1 MDERLKKIKDRNR
14 FYKYGGMELV
24 KELILRLPDPEKE
37 KYKNGYEK
45 SFVLSKA
52 IKIARQ
58 KMGSHRKKK
67 HHKFLAETILRYAVG
82 NGYLRPVEK
91 NKNRYILTRKSRKL
105 REQEKQKNSTS
116 EAQNTP
122 SESFVPAE
130 T

>member
-1 MDERLKKIKDRNR
+1 MREELKKIKDRNR

-24 KELILRLPDPEKE
+24 KELILKLPDPEKH
-37 KYKNGYEK
+37 KNGYKK

-52 IKIARQ
+52 VKIARQ
-58 KMGSHRKKK
+58 KMGPHRKKK
-67 HHKFLAETILRYAVG
+67 HHNFLAETILRYAVG

-91 NKNRYILTRKSRKL
+91 NKNRYILTKKSRKL

-116 EAQNTP
+116 KAQNIP
-122 SESFVPAE
+122 SESIVPAE